1 MIKSKV
7 AILGAG
13 GFGCEV
19 FHLLDHDLY
28 ECIGFIARV
37 DANKKLKAPI
47 IGHENEMEKFI
58 KDFELSECII
68 AIGDIK
74 KRKKIVD
81 QIKQY
86 PLNFP
91 NVFGPSITNFSYDI
105 DEGTILYPSVVIMND
120 CKIGQFTL
128 INSGVTLGH
137 DVVIGDFCNINPGA
151 NLAGRIN
158 IGDGVLIGIGA
169 TIKEN
174 IKIGNNAVVGAGSV
188 VVKDVKDNETVYG
201 VPAKVVVST

>member
-1 MIKSKV
+1 MATKTKV

-13 GFGCEV
+13 GFGCEI
-19 FHLLDHDLY
+19 FHLLDHELY
-28 ECIGFIARV
+28 ECIGFIECI
-37 DANKKLKAPI
+37 DASKRLKVPI
-47 IGHENEMEKFI
+47 IGHESEMEKI
-58 KDFELSECII
+58 IEDFEISKCII
-68 AIGDIK
+68 AIGNIK

-86 PLNFP
+86 PLEFP
-91 NVFGPSITNFSYDI
+91 KVFGSSITNFSYDI
-105 DEGTILYPSVVIMND
+105 DEGTILYPGVVIMND

-174 IKIGNNAVVGAGSV
+174 INIGNNAVIGAGSV
-188 VVKDVKDNETVYG
+188 VVKDVKDNTTVYG
-201 VPAKVVVST
+201 VPAKVVST